1 MNLFNNIH
9 FKRINVY
16 IFESLLPRFGAFL
29 FLPLLLRFVN
39 PAIWAE
45 IVLMIAV
52 SEILSKIYL
61 FGFQSSIFRFAKELD
76 DNQKNFIIFKLLMRV
91 LFSGILF
98 LVLFE
103 ITNPYFWNNVFEF
116 EFGLP
121 LRSAIFISC
130 FSSVNLFFIQY
141 IKSLQLSRKLFTGS
155 LLYTLT
161 NLFLQFSS
169 IFYISTNF
177 GKSDRM
183 IVTAYLASLGIACLV
198 RTIYYLR
205 ILNVR
210 LVRQRLGINL
220 SKFYNFARPAAGIAF
235 IAIAVSHG
243 SKLIIQSSIDLDTI
257 GKYFSYLSYASIV
270 FVLFAATQEYFSPTL
285 YNIDTK
291 KSIRFRVSTLYFWT
305 FATLIYLLI
314 LNKLSFLLIPNNYN
328 ISTTV
333 YLLIFHV
340 QIGSILRSIVGI
352 YYEINE
358 LLKQKF
364 ILILISSII
373 FLLSLSS
380 IGDIESYLRIFLIFY
395 ILLGNSLIL
404 YSREYKLVLHFNF
417 LHALI
422 YFIFNTT
429 NLLAT
434 NWIVIIFMTVL
445 LIAFG
450 VKILNNYQNLR
461 SFT

>member
-1 MNLFNNIH
+1 MSCKNNLLFKNI
-9 FKRINVY
+9 K
-16 IFESLLPRFGAFL
+16 
-29 FLPLLLRFVN
+29 
-39 PAIWAE
+39 
-45 IVLMIAV
+45 
-52 SEILSKIYL
+52 
-61 FGFQSSIFRFAKELD
+61 
-76 DNQKNFIIFKLLMRV
+76 
-91 LFSGILF
+91 
-98 LVLFE
+98 
-103 ITNPYFWNNVFEF
+103 
-116 EFGLP
+116 
-121 LRSAIFISC
+121 C
-130 FSSVNLFFIQY
+130 
-141 IKSLQLSRKLFTGS
+141 
-155 LLYTLT
+155 
-161 NLFLQFSS
+161 
-169 IFYISTNF
+169 
-177 GKSDRM
+177 
-183 IVTAYLASLGIACLV
+183 CLV
-198 RTIYYLR
+198 RKT
-205 ILNVR
+205 
-210 LVRQRLGINL
+210 GINL

-270 FVLFAATQEYFSPTL
+270 FVLLLPRKNISPTL

-305 FATLIYLLI
+305 FATVIYLLI
-314 LNKLSFLLIPNNYN
+314 LNKLSFLLIPNNYD

-380 IGDIESYLRIFLIFY
+380 VGDIESYLRIFLIFY

>member
-1 MNLFNNIH
+1 MIFSNIH
-9 FKRINVY
+9 FKRINIY

-45 IVLMIAV
+45 IVLMISV

-61 FGFQSSIFRFAKELD
+61 FGFQSSIFRFAKDLD
-76 DNQKNFIIFKLLMRV
+76 DNQKNFIIFKLLVRV
-91 LFSGILF
+91 FISGTLF

-103 ITNPYFWNNVFEF
+103 IANPYFWNNVFEF
-116 EFGLP
+116 EYGLP

-141 IKSLQLSRKLFTGS
+141 IKSLQLSRKLFIGS

-169 IFYISTNF
+169 IYYISTNF

-183 IVTAYLASLGIACLV
+183 IVTAYLVSLGIACLI
-198 RTIYYLR
+198 RTLYYLR

-210 LVRQRLGINL
+210 LIRQRLGINL
-220 SKFYNFARPAAGIAF
+220 NKFYNFARPAAGIAF
-235 IAIAVSHG
+235 IAITVSHG

-291 KSIRFRVSTLYFWT
+291 KSIKFRVSTLYFWT
-305 FATLIYLLI
+305 FATVIYLLI
-314 LNKLSFLLIPNNYN
+314 FNKLSFLLIPNNYD

-340 QIGSILRSIVGI
+340 QIASILRSIIGI

-364 ILILISSII
+364 ILVLISSIM

-404 YSREYKLVLHFNF
+404 YSKEFKLVLHFNF

-434 NWIVIIFMTVL
+434 NWIAIIFMTFL